1 MRAGT
6 VALEAAAPVMSQEMP
21 LESFQPT
28 DAQFAPTEVAPL
40 EPVRRQFAPTEV
52 APPEPMRPSREA
64 PPPVAARAQPEAQ
77 LATILYA
84 RVRNFAAACDTMAG
98 EELTAFVNDVRRIL
112 QRAALELD
120 GVIAQRKPD
129 SILCVFSHRQEDE
142 VPSHAKR
149 ALHAAILTVHACTVL
164 SERLAAR
171 PQWRGLPPLSI
182 AIGVHLGVADLRPRP
197 SNPGMVHAVGEA
209 VEIARLLEVVAA
221 DLNWSIA
228 ASFGTRQAA
237 GARVDSGRSGTLGLP
252 DESFLEV
259 VEITGLLPRLG
270 STTPEQHYAMLR
282 QSLQKNQQS
291 LRATGHPAAGG
302 GHMLIEGYRL
312 LRKIG
317 EGGVAT
323 VYLAQPIGGGPAQV
337 LKVLRLHSD
346 AVDMDLQRFITE
358 FALLAQIEHPNV
370 ARIFKQEFSAGCAYI
385 AMEYFPLG
393 DLRSHLRKALD
404 SAIALYYV
412 RQIAAGLES
421 IHRVGIVHRDLKPH
435 NVMLRQDGILVI
447 ADFGI
452 AKQVSMKLT
461 DTGAGE
467 IVGTP
472 YYISPEQALG
482 HPVDA
487 RSDIYSLG
495 VMTFEM
501 LTGDRPY
508 HAPSAQALLDM
519 HIHAP
524 IPALPPN
531 LRHLQPVIDRMMAKD
546 PLQRFASA
554 TELLDAL
561 TEIGA

>member
-1 MRAGT
+1 
-6 VALEAAAPVMSQEMP
+6 MSQEMP
-21 LESFQPT
+21 LESFQPA
-28 DAQFAPTEVAPL
+28 DAQFAPTDVAPL
-40 EPVRRQFAPTEV
+40 EPLRQSRDATPT
-52 APPEPMRPSREA
+52 
-64 PPPVAARAQPEAQ
+64 PPVAARAKREDQ
-77 LATILYA
+77 LATIMYA
-84 RVRNFAAACDTMAG
+84 RVRNFAATCDAMAG
-98 EELTAFVNDVRRIL
+98 DELTAFVNDVRRML

-129 SILCVFSHRQEDE
+129 SILCVFSHRRDDV
-142 VPSHAKR
+142 VPTHAKR
-149 ALHAAILTVHACTVL
+149 ALHAAILTVHACMVQAD
-164 SERLAAR
+164 RIAAR
-171 PQWRGLPPLSI
+171 LQSQGLPPMSI
-182 AIGVHLGVADLRPRP
+182 AIGVHLGVAELSPRP

-221 DLNWSIA
+221 DLHWSIA

-237 GARVDSGRSGTLGLP
+237 GARVDSDRSGTLGLP

-259 VEITGLLPRLG
+259 VEIGGLVPRLG
-270 STTPEQHYAMLR
+270 STTPENHYAMLR
-282 QSLQKNQQS
+282 QSLQKNQQH
-291 LRATGHPAAGG
+291 LRATGHGG
-302 GHMLIEGYRL
+302 GGAGHMLIEGYRL

-323 VYLAQPIGGGPAQV
+323 VYLAQPICGGSAQV
-337 LKVLRLHSD
+337 LKVLRLGGSS
-346 AVDMDLQRFITE
+346 VDMDLQRFITE

-370 ARIFKQEFSAGCAYI
+370 ARIFKQDFSAGCAYI

-404 SAIALYYV
+404 PGIALYYV

-421 IHRVGIVHRDLKPH
+421 IHQVGIVHRDLKPH
-435 NVMLRQDGILVI
+435 NVMLRQDGILAL

-467 IVGTP
+467 IIGTP
-472 YYISPEQALG
+472 YYISPEQAVG

-501 LTGDRPY
+501 LTGGRPY
-508 HAPSAQALLDM
+508 LAANAQALLDM
-519 HIHAP
+519 HIHSP
-524 IPALPPN
+524 IPALPTQ
-531 LRHLQPVIDRMMAKD
+531 LRQLQPVIDRMMAKD
-546 PLQRFASA
+546 PQQRFASA

-561 TEIGA
+561 TKIGA

>member
-1 MRAGT
+1 
-6 VALEAAAPVMSQEMP
+6 MP
-21 LESFQPT
+21 LESFQPA
-28 DAQFAPTEVAPL
+28 DPQFAPTDVAPL
-40 EPVRRQFAPTEV
+40 EPLRQC
-52 APPEPMRPSREA
+52 REA
-64 PPPVAARAQPEAQ
+64 PPPVAAHAEPEAQ
-77 LATILYA
+77 LATIMYA
-84 RVRNFAAACDTMAG
+84 RVRNFGAICDTMAG
-98 EELTAFVNDVRRIL
+98 EELATFVGDVRRML
-112 QRAALELD
+112 QRAAIELEGL
-120 GVIAQRKPD
+120 VAQRKPD
-129 SILCVFSHRQEDE
+129 SILCVFSQRPDE
-142 VPSHAKR
+142 AVPSHAKR
-149 ALHAAILTVHACTVL
+149 ALHAAILTVHACAVQAD
-164 SERLAAR
+164 RIAAR
-171 PQWRGLPPLSI
+171 PQSQGLPPMSI
-182 AIGVHLGVADLRPRP
+182 AIGVHLGAADLRPRP

-221 DLNWSIA
+221 DLRWSIA
-228 ASFGTRQAA
+228 ASFATRQAA
-237 GARVDSGRSGTLGLP
+237 GARVDSARSGTLGLP

-259 VEITGLLPRLG
+259 VEIAGLVPRLG
-270 STTPEQHYAMLR
+270 STTPESHYALLR
-282 QSLQKNQQS
+282 QSLQRNQQL
-291 LRATGHPAAGG
+291 LRASGGAGAAS

-337 LKVLRLHSD
+337 LKVLRLYSG
-346 AVDMDLQRFITE
+346 AADMDLQRFITE

-393 DLRSHLRKALD
+393 DLSSHLRKALD
-404 SAIALYYV
+404 PAIALYYV

-435 NVMLRQDGILVI
+435 NVMLRQDGIL
-447 ADFGI
+447 ALTDFGI

-467 IVGTP
+467 IIGTP

-487 RSDIYSLG
+487 RTDIYSLG

-501 LTGDRPY
+501 LAGRRPY
-508 HAPSAQALLDM
+508 HASSAQALLDL

-524 IPALPPN
+524 MPALPPH
-531 LRHLQPVIDRMMAKD
+531 LGHLQPVLDRMMAKD
-546 PLQRFASA
+546 PQQRFASA

-561 TEIGA
+561 TDVGA